1 MGSTHSVSVIIPVYN
16 GERFLAE
23 AVHSALSQT
32 HRDVEVIVVDD
43 GSTDGTPDIISR
55 LGSLVRPLRQ
65 PNQGVAAA
73 RNAGI
78 AVARGRFVAFLD
90 ADDVWLPHKLER
102 QLALLE
108 SKPSLGAVGSGFL
121 VTDEQLQTLAEDIP
135 PTCDLAAILL
145 LRTNGGLFSST
156 MVARTEIL
164 SRLGGFDTRLSTSA
178 DWDLVARLAAHY
190 EVASVPEALVL
201 YRQHGTN
208 MHGNVPRTEE
218 DMRLAMG
225 KAFTDPQDRRVACL
239 RSRAYSNMF
248 RMLSGSY
255 WYAGNPC
262 GALRCGLL
270 AVRWRPGSLP
280 SLARSFFGRWV
291 TSQKGVFG
299 RRSAD
304 ASRS

>member
-1 MGSTHSVSVIIPVYN
+1 MGTPTVSVVIPVYN
-16 GERFLAE
+16 GERFLAD
-23 AVHSALSQT
+23 AVHSVLAQT

-43 GSTDGTPDIISR
+43 GSTDGTPEVISR
-55 LGSLVRPLRQ
+55 LGGSVRPLHQ
-65 PNQGVAAA
+65 QNQGVAAA

-102 QLALLE
+102 QLGLLE
-108 SKPSLGAVGSGFL
+108 SNPALGAVGSGFL
-121 VTDEQLQTLAEDIP
+121 VTDERLQTLAEDIP
-135 PTCDLAAILL
+135 PTCDLSAILL

-156 MVARTEIL
+156 MVTRTDLL
-164 SRLGGFDTRLSTSA
+164 SGLGGFDTRLSTSA
-178 DWDLVARLAAHY
+178 DWDLVARIAAHY

-208 MHGNVPRTEE
+208 MHGNVPCTEK

-225 KAFTDPQDRRVACL
+225 KAFTDPQDGRVACL

-255 WYAGNPC
+255 WHAGNPC

-270 AVRWRPGSLP
+270 ALRWNPGSLP
-280 SLARSFFGRWV
+280 SLARSFFGRLV
-291 TSQKGVFG
+291 TSQKGRF
-299 RRSAD
+299 RETQR
-304 ASRS
+304 